1 MNSNKKDITLNTFNG
16 FPSETADFLF
26 NLKFHNTISDEKEN
40 LLKYKFLIS
49 EPLRLLYDELIPT
62 VLKINTCFETKPSR
76 CISTPYTDRRF
87 SPDAPLK
94 EYMYIRFK
102 CAGLQENIPGL
113 YFDMGSDYYSYGL
126 RIYRQNIKGMDSIRE
141 KISKAPERFSEV
153 LDGLTDKG
161 FSVNGESY
169 KKDKAPELPDCSAKK
184 LYNLKGFYIGKDV
197 EVGRNVFSNIL
208 AGEIKEGFFSVSE
221 FLKLIL

>member
-1 MNSNKKDITLNTFNG
+1 MDINRFNG
-16 FPSETADFLF
+16 FPKETADFLF
-26 NLKFHNTISDEKEN
+26 SLKFQNTVSKEKEN
-40 LLKYKFLIS
+40 LLKYKVLVS
-49 EPLRLLYDELIPT
+49 EPLKLLYEELLPT
-62 VLKINTCFETKPSR
+62 VLKINFPFETKPSR

-87 SPDAPLK
+87 SPDIPLK

-102 CAGLQENIPGL
+102 YTNLRENIPGL

-126 RIYRQNIKGMDSIRE
+126 RIYRQNIKGMDRIRE
-141 KISKAPERFSEV
+141 KISKEPEKFSEI

-169 KKDKAPELPDCSAKK
+169 KKDKAPGLPDCSAKK
-184 LYNLKGFYIGKDV
+184 LYNLKSFYIGKDV
-197 EVGRNVFSNIL
+197 EVGGNVFSNIL
-208 AGEIKEGFFSVSE
+208 AGEIKGGFIAVSE

>member
-1 MNSNKKDITLNTFNG
+1 MNTFNG

-26 NLKFHNTISDEKEN
+26 NLKFHNTLSNEKEN

-62 VLKINTCFETKPSR
+62 VLKINTRFETKPNR

-102 CAGLQENIPGL
+102 YAGLQENILGL
-113 YFDMGSDYYSYGL
+113 YFDMGCDYYSYGL
-126 RIYRQNIKGMDSIRE
+126 RIYGQNIKGMDKIRE
-141 KISKAPERFSEV
+141 KISQAPERFSEV
-153 LDGLTDKG
+153 LDGLTDRG
-161 FSVNGESY
+161 FSVIGESY
-169 KKDKAPELPDCSAKK
+169 KKDRIPELPDCSAKK
-184 LYNLKGFYIGKDV
+184 LYNLKSFYIGKDV
-197 EVGRNVFSNIL
+197 EVGGNVFSKIL
-208 AGEIKEGFFSVSE
+208 AGEIKEGFIAVSE
-221 FLKLIL
+221 FLNLIL